1 MIRRIDRRWRQ
12 SAFFED
18 SKSESNRSSRT
29 WEEEGMDFTEQQAKE
44 EVLMKELLTLFGI
57 VGIFSSLCPQHMFLI
72 AGDSQTSKPPS
83 ELSESEARKILIDS
97 PWAKRSKLRS
107 TTKAATYIQ
116 PVESPGTAL
125 EGLGR
130 GGPGHG
136 VVAPSAADII
146 NQSAGPQV
154 MTCLGWGIGIGSF
167 SLPSPTSEE
176 CKAAWQSVAAV
187 KSAGLSN
194 DSVIISWESAAPLRE
209 ARVRLAIKAPPNAR
223 ASDAVIIQM
232 IAHPLLRQINTTAVS
247 MRQMIR
253 ESAVLLRNGQ
263 NRVQASDVAFIE
275 TNETIVRFFFPRQQ
289 TIQPGDKQ
297 VIFRFEMLDSLVEA
311 KFNLKEMVYHGE
323 PAL

>member
-1 MIRRIDRRWRQ
+1 MR
-12 SAFFED
+12 
-18 SKSESNRSSRT
+18 
-29 WEEEGMDFTEQQAKE
+29 
-44 EVLMKELLTLFGI
+44 ELLTLFGI
-57 VGIFSSLCPQHMFLI
+57 VGIFSSLCPQRMFLI

-83 ELSESEARKILIDS
+83 ELSESEARKMLSDS
-97 PWAKRSKLRS
+97 PWAKRSKLHS

-116 PVESPGTAL
+116 PIEPPGITL

-154 MTCLGWGIGIGSF
+154 MPCLGWGIGIGSF

-187 KSAGLSN
+187 KSAGLSK

-209 ARVRLAIKAPPNAR
+209 ARIRLAINAPLNAQ